1 MDIQQEAKKLTVV
14 QQSRLQLLSD
24 LQEQVGSSIAG
35 LQQTSEFL
43 QYHFQL
49 EIDQIMDQYG
59 LTEDSQINIK
69 TGLITMALEE
79 A

>member
-43 QYHFQL
+43 QYNFQL

>member
-1 MDIQQEAKKLTVV
+1 MPSAKKLTVV

-43 QYHFQL
+43 QYNFQL

>member
-24 LQEQVGSSIAG
+24 LQEQVGSSIAE

-49 EIDQIMDQYG
+49 EIDQIMDQYQ
-59 LTEDSQINIK
+59 LTENSQINIK

>member
-1 MDIQQEAKKLTVV
+1 MDIQQEAKQLTVV

-43 QYHFQL
+43 QYNFQL